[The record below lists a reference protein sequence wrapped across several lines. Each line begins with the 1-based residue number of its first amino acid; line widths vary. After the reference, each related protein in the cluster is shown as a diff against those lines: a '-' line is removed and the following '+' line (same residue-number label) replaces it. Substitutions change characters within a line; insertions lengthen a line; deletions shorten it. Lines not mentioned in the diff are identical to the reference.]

1 MDELNNDVEATASY
15 TNELNTFLN
24 LDTPYAAG
32 NEPADTCNGPAAAA
46 EEAVASVGIDDIQEL
61 GFSLTEPYQYD
72 LGSTAALEATPD
84 ECAQQWA
91 PASCLYDPSLGSSL
105 PEFSESF
112 APRDIHAAES
122 AWGAGLVDPNVFSQ
136 PAQPR
141 ECSTDVEEIAKIEK
155 SDRNNESPSKQTSAF
170 LTDSDDGQ
178 DFEDVKVKKEPVPK
192 KRTKR
197 ATAPAASALT
207 KPAKVAK
214 APAFK
219 RPTTRK
225 RRRVT
230 LETGA
235 VDEENI
241 ASVSVSTVEDHDDD
255 ESSSRGIGKYSL
267 DGIGYGLDDL
277 RKFVDELEN
286 DATITPKE
294 KRQLRNKLS
303 ARNFRVRRKE
313 YVTQLETQLKEV
325 SLARDAL
332 AARNKE
338 LECENS
344 DLIAKL
350 AAMSLKASNAATSR
364 SSSPTAA
371 SSSRQRAATQA
382 STPSFP
388 YPLHQGSRIQVHT
401 VRLPEPSYACRPVSP
416 SKAAA
421 AAFLDLVARV
431 AMKDQPHSPSR
442 GSGARDAFRKLDR
455 PPAFVPMGVLV
466 AAS

>member
-1 MDELNNDVEATASY
+1 MDELNNDVDATASY

-24 LDTPYAAG
+24 LDTPFTTGCA
-32 NEPADTCNGPAAAA
+32 PADTCGGTAAAA
-46 EEAVASVGIDDIQEL
+46 EEAVASVDLETIQVL
-61 GFSLTEPYQYD
+61 GFGLSEPYQYD
-72 LGSTAALEATPD
+72 LGGTAALAD
-84 ECAQQWA
+84 ESAQQWA

-105 PEFSESF
+105 AEFPESI

-122 AWGAGLVDPNVFSQ
+122 DWGAGLVDPNVFSQ
-136 PAQPR
+136 PTQPR
-141 ECSTDVEEIAKIEK
+141 GCSTDVEEFSKIEK
-155 SDRNNESPSKQTSAF
+155 SESPSEQTSAF
-170 LTDSDDGQ
+170 VAHSDGGHP
-178 DFEDVKVKKEPVPK
+178 FEDVQIKKEIVTK

-197 ATAPAASALT
+197 ATAPATTALT
-207 KPAKVAK
+207 KPAKVTK
-214 APAFK
+214 APPSK
-219 RPTTRK
+219 RPATRK

-230 LETGA
+230 SETEA
-235 VDEENI
+235 VDEEPFAA
-241 ASVSVSTVEDHDDD
+241 ASATTAEEHDDD
-255 ESSSRGIGKYSL
+255 ELSSHGIGKYSL

-350 AAMSLKASNAATSR
+350 AAMSLKASNAASSR
-364 SSSPTAA
+364 SSSPTT
-371 SSSRQRAATQA
+371 SSTSRQRPATQA
-382 STPSFP
+382 SAPSFP

-401 VRLPEPSYACRPVSP
+401 VRLPEPSYACHPVSP
-416 SKAAA
+416 SKTAA

-442 GSGARDAFRKLDR
+442 GSSARDAFRKLDR
-455 PPAFVPMGVLV
+455 PAAFVPMGVLV